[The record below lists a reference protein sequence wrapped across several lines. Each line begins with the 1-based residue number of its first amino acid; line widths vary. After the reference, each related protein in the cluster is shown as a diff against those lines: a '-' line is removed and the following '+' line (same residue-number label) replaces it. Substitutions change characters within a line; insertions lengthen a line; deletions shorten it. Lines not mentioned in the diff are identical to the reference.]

1 MKYAAKKI
9 GLMLLTMVIVS
20 FLAFLAFQVIPGDP
34 AVKLLGTEATP
45 ERIAALRA
53 EMGLD
58 RPFLERYV
66 QWVLGALHGDF
77 GTSYSYKMPVS
88 GMLAGKLPVTGLLTG
103 MSFVL
108 ILVFSIPLGIFT
120 ARHAGGRMDKALT
133 SVNQVLMAIPA
144 FVTGIL
150 LTYVFGLVLRW
161 FVPGNYVS
169 RRQLRCQPVVF
180 SVPGRVHCPAQGGH
194 DREDAALIH
203 SVGDGKGLCP
213 HVSQPGQ
220 QRPGYPVPPCAAQC
234 HGAGGVVSGH
244 DRSGYCGGL
253 CGYRAGIFPAGPG
266 LHVADVHRQPGP
278 SRGAG
283 GGDRGVLGGAGESAG
298 RALINQQLDP
308 RLQVAIEGGPTLLL
322 NEKKNHYL
330 RAGLVLTGLMAAL
343 ALLGCVWTPYPPTAM
358 SGSEKFAAPCLR
370 HLFGT
375 DNFGRDI
382 FSRVLAGAGTT
393 FLISAATVV
402 IGAGGWERWWGP
414 SPDISAAGWTRR

>member
-45 ERIAALRA
+45 ERITALRA

-169 RRQLRCQPVVF
+169 PGDNFGASLWYFLFPAVSIALPRVAMTVKMLRSSILSEMEKDYVRTSHSRGNSDRATLYRHVLRNAMGPVVSFLAMTAADIVAGSVVIEQVF
-180 SVPGRVHCPAQGGH
+180 SLPGLGRMLLTSIANR
-194 DREDAALIH
+194 D
-203 SVGDGKGLCP
+203 
-213 HVSQPGQ
+213 
-220 QRPGYPVPPCAAQC
+220 YPVVQA
-234 HGAGGVVSGH
+234 VVV
-244 DRSGYCGGL
+244 
-253 CGYRAGIFPAGPG
+253 I
-266 LHVADVHRQPGP
+266 VAFWV
-278 SRGAG
+278 
-283 GGDRGVLGGAGESAG
+283 VLVNLLAD
-298 RALINQQLDP
+298 LINQRLDP
-308 RLQVAIEGGPTLLL
+308 RL
-322 NEKKNHYL
+322 
-330 RAGLVLTGLMAAL
+330 RLT
-343 ALLGCVWTPYPPTAM
+343 
-358 SGSEKFAAPCLR
+358 
-370 HLFGT
+370 
-375 DNFGRDI
+375 
-382 FSRVLAGAGTT
+382 
-393 FLISAATVV
+393 
-402 IGAGGWERWWGP
+402 
-414 SPDISAAGWTRR
+414 

>member
-20 FLAFLAFQVIPGDP
+20 FLAFLAFQVIPGEP

-150 LTYVFGLVLRW
+150 LTYVFGLVLRL

-169 RRQLRCQPVVF
+169 
-180 SVPGRVHCPAQGGH
+180 PG
-194 DREDAALIH
+194 
-203 SVGDGKGLCP
+203 
-213 HVSQPGQ
+213 
-220 QRPGYPVPPCAAQC
+220 
-234 HGAGGVVSGH
+234 
-244 DRSGYCGGL
+244 
-253 CGYRAGIFPAGPG
+253 
-266 LHVADVHRQPGP
+266 
-278 SRGAG
+278 
-283 GGDRGVLGGAGESAG
+283 
-298 RALINQQLDP
+298 
-308 RLQVAIEGGPTLLL
+308 
-322 NEKKNHYL
+322 
-330 RAGLVLTGLMAAL
+330 
-343 ALLGCVWTPYPPTAM
+343 
-358 SGSEKFAAPCLR
+358 
-370 HLFGT
+370 
-375 DNFGRDI
+375 DNFGASLWYFLFPAVSI
-382 FSRVLAGAGTT
+382 ALPRVAM
-393 FLISAATVV
+393 TVKMLRSS
-402 IGAGGWERWWGP
+402 ILSEMEK
-414 SPDISAAGWTRR
+414 D